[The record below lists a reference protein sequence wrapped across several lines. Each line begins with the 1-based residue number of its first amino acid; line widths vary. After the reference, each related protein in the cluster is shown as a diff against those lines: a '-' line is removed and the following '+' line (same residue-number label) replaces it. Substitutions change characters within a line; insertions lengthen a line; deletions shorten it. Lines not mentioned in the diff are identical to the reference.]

1 MGVMQ
6 INKDNFLI
14 YHTVNSSAKN
24 PFFKKK
30 IKKKNKWGAHQNS
43 QMTKE
48 KKSLLLNIHENDLTH
63 PIKYI

>member
-30 IKKKNKWGAHQNS
+30 IKKTSGAH
-43 QMTKE
+43 
-48 KKSLLLNIHENDLTH
+48 
-63 PIKYI
+63 IKIRK